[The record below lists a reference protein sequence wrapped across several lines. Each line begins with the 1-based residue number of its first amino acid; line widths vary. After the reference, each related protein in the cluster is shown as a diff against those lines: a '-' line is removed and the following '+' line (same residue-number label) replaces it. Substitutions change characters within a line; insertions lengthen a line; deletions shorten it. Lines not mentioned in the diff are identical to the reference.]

1 MSELIAINILSAQMN
16 ISSRTLRHWEDT
28 GLFKSTRD
36 PQSGWRMYDEET
48 VNCIKIIELLR
59 HLDLSIQDIK
69 KVLEHKS
76 TDGLITALKKQHD
89 KLMKS
94 AADLDK
100 QRIFILEIIEKI
112 QNRQASPVSLLES
125 IENILLPI
133 KTKRT
138 QKQITNIKNNKEN
151 INMSIFN
158 LNNDYEYVMTTLP
171 PMRTAAC
178 HHYGLEPENP
188 DPALTWIKENNLLGT
203 ARFFGFNTEPYPTKD
218 NPEFGY
224 DFCVSIP
231 ENIIIPD
238 YLYEKRISGGI
249 YAAFICEGIHVGEMW
264 AKIHQGLNNPEW
276 EWIYDNDRDALEEH
290 TGFGISGGKIKIT
303 VLIPVKKKF

>member
-1 MSELIAINILSAQMN
+1 MSELIAINVLSAKIN
-16 ISSRTLRHWEDT
+16 ISSRTLRHWEDA

-48 VNCIKIIELLR
+48 INNIRIIELLR
-59 HLDLSIQDIK
+59 RLDLSIQDIK

-76 TDGLITALKKQHD
+76 VDELIAALRKQHD

-94 AADLDK
+94 AADVDK
-100 QRIFILEIIEKI
+100 QRIVILEIIDKI
-112 QNRQASPVSLLES
+112 QNRQAAPLSLLDS
-125 IENILLPI
+125 IENILVPVKI
-133 KTKRT
+133 NRT
-138 QKQITNIKNNKEN
+138 QKQITASKNNKE
-151 INMSIFN
+151 ITDMSIFD
-158 LNNDYEYVMTTLP
+158 LNNDYEYVITTLP

-178 HHYGLEPENP
+178 HHHGLEPENP
-188 DPALTWIKENNLLGT
+188 DPALTWVKENNLLGT

-238 YLYEKRISGGI
+238 YLYEKRLPGGI

-264 AKIHQGLNNPEW
+264 AKIQQGLNNPEW
-276 EWIYDNDRDALEEH
+276 EWAYDNERDALEEH
-290 TGFGISGGKIKIT
+290 TGFGVAGGKVKIT
-303 VLIPVKKKF
+303 VLIPVKKKK